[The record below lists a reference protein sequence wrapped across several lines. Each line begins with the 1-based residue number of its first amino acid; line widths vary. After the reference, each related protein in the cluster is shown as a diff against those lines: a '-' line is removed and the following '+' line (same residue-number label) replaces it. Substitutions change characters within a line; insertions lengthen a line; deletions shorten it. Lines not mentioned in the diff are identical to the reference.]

1 MLSLIQMKKSTQ
13 PWWTRFCRQLTSW
26 GVMPSSCLQRPSTD
40 LSRSRMGRVALWLC
54 DTRNKHRADLS
65 ISIKDWMTP
74 IIMHHRKGSQM
85 TRMQTVIVT
94 TSKFGEK
101 KISVKYY
108 KQQTLIIVHNRL
120 MLIRSLLSIFH
131 SREDWLRLHV
141 LLREWLASY
150 SAFLNIN
157 RSGVRTVQTWL
168 RTSHNHAPNDFMLSH
183 MKVKNEHLSVD
194 PTHWEIGAG

>member
-1 MLSLIQMKKSTQ
+1 VKTAVWNKKTCVFRLDNKSVLHLSPQGPTSPFMLSLIQMKKSTQ

-65 ISIKDWMTP
+65 VSIKDWMIP
-74 IIMHHRKGSQM
+74 INMHHRKGSQ
-85 TRMQTVIVT
+85 TTHMQTVIVT

-108 KQQTLIIVHNRL
+108 EQQTLIIVHNRL
-120 MLIRSLLSIFH
+120 MLIAFIYFPLS
-131 SREDWLRLHV
+131 RRLTA
-141 LLREWLASY
+141 LTCASTWVT
-150 SAFLNIN
+150 SFL
-157 RSGVRTVQTWL
+157 
-168 RTSHNHAPNDFMLSH
+168 
-183 MKVKNEHLSVD
+183 
-194 PTHWEIGAG
+194 